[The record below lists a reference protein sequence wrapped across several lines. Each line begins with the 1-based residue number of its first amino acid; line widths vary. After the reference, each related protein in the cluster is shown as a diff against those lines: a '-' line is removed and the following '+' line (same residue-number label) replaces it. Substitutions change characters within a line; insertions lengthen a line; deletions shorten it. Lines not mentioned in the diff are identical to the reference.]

1 MPQINLIIQPDGR
14 VTIPKDIILGTDNSI
29 IWSRQ
34 TSNQQ
39 FSLSITNN
47 PAVLGRVFI
56 SHLNP
61 NSGLQEITTMIDQ
74 TFTGQ
79 TPATIFT
86 AALQQVGGQTTISNT
101 DTDVVIRR

>member
-14 VTIPKDIILGTDNSI
+14 VIMPKDITLGTDNSI

-34 TSNQQ
+34 MGNQQ
-39 FSLSITNN
+39 FSLSITDN

-56 SHLNP
+56 SQLNSI
-61 NSGLQEITTMIDQ
+61 SGLQEITTNINKSFVG
-74 TFTGQ
+74 TTN
-79 TPATIFT
+79 ATIFT
-86 AALQQVGGQTTISNT
+86 AALQQTGGQTTITNT